1 MESTTL
7 HQLSWGKANQS
18 DDFEFW
24 KMVGSRLI
32 MISMMLSRLE
42 WF

>member
-24 KMVGSRLI
+24 KMVSSRLI
-32 MISMMLSRLE
+32 VMSAVLSR
-42 WF
+42 